1 MSTTVQNIPKSLI
14 YEMVDGQ
21 PIYYKGY
28 KEYLKG
34 NAQIEELMGSSL
46 LQSAIITQLLVLLH
60 QRFGDKYFFL
70 SNELG
75 ILFKKNSWR
84 SADLAIIEKEKIR
97 NKILDN
103 KYLDVP
109 PKIVVEIDTKAD
121 LEEVEDTFGYYH
133 KKTKAL
139 LAFGI
144 EKVIWIHT
152 DLKSVLIAEKG
163 KSWQII
169 DWDEDFVLLDD
180 MKINILN
187 ILRFLQKG

>member
-1 MSTTVQNIPKSLI
+1 MEFFCGANIRFSELAEGGEYWGKCRFSGRVEVIIFGYSQNVYKQIGEAMSTTVQNIPKSLI
-14 YEMVDGQ
+14 Y
-21 PIYYKGY
+21 
-28 KEYLKG
+28 
-34 NAQIEELMGSSL
+34 A
-46 LQSAIITQLLVLLH
+46 
-60 QRFGDKYFFL
+60 
-70 SNELG
+70 
-75 ILFKKNSWR
+75 
-84 SADLAIIEKEKIR
+84 
-97 NKILDN
+97 
-103 KYLDVP
+103 

-121 LEEVEDTFGYYH
+121 LDEVEDTFGYYH

-169 DWDEDFVLLDD
+169 DWDEDFVLLGD
-180 MKINILN
+180 MKINILG